1 MSERPRVPDWWLE
14 RLAAG
19 ELPERE
25 ARELLERLERAGE
38 AARLDA
44 LEASSAEILRAH
56 PAAEV
61 VAEVERRAAAQ
72 GLARP
77 RAGRPLWPVLALGGS
92 AALTLMLVRVLD
104 VQPDAGRAGV
114 EPSAQSAQSDRRV
127 PGEGSAERLIA
138 KGLEPYLSIYRRTG
152 ASPERLAARARVRA
166 GDTLQLAYVAAGQR
180 FGVVASVDGR
190 GAVTLH
196 LPETSGRAAAL
207 DDRGETALPHAF
219 ELDATPGNE
228 RFVFVTS
235 SAPFDTGAVVA
246 HLEGSAPRLPAG
258 LSLRSI
264 ELEKSTP

>member
-25 ARELLERLERAGE
+25 ARELRERLERAGE

-56 PAAEV
+56 PAAGV

-104 VQPDAGRAGV
+104 VQPEPGGAGV
-114 EPSAQSAQSDRRV
+114 DEPSAQSGPRV
-127 PGEGSAERLIA
+127 PGEAGAERLIA